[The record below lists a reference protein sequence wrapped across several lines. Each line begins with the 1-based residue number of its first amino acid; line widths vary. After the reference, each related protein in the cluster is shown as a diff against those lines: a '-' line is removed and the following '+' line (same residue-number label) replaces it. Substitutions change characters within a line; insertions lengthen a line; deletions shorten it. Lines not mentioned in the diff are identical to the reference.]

1 MPNLLVSF
9 AERDVILNGNSLF
22 RRRER
27 LRFEWLALLAYKC
40 ATMSPD
46 QSWASLE
53 EIAQLP
59 GWGGR
64 SRKHIGDNLTRYF
77 SGPELSR
84 TSLVVAE
91 TAWAGPYRLILDSES
106 IRFDVPIREVRKRLQ
121 LRQPVI
127 ASAKK
132 SDLIKFTLF
141 FARAQALF
149 FQGQLAPHVEANSM
163 DNAYNR
169 LTTLAED
176 ETCGPTLRLL
186 ACHAAADVLFRRGRV
201 GAARRLLLEHADLV
215 RKTGDLSLRA
225 QFHLRLAWAYQ
236 RASSGP
242 QSDREVKLALNRAGA
257 LAENS
262 GDRAALA
269 HLAFRR
275 GGFLTKKGR
284 HEESIDQMCV
294 ALEGYLITG
303 NYDGVQSACG
313 NLGSVT
319 HRLGSKHYGAARSWL
334 VLSLAIARWMKI
346 GRDDAHGEMIL
357 GKMYCEQKKRL
368 IAKLWLQR
376 AERIARLAGGRINLA
391 DTKMVWAF
399 YHRQFGKRTQVINAL
414 AEALQLFRSLN
425 EFDVAQKVKY
435 MEKCFPEVWSEV
447 LDRWQSLD
455 EEGWRRHS
463 TKAMLN

>member
-1 MPNLLVSF
+1 VPNLLVSF
-9 AERDVILNGNSLF
+9 ATRDLVLNGKSLF
-22 RRRER
+22 QRRER
-27 LRFEWLALLAYKC
+27 LRFEWMALLAYKC
-40 ATMSPD
+40 ATMAPD
-46 QSWASLE
+46 QSWASLD
-53 EIAQLP
+53 EIAGLP

-64 SRKHIGDNLTRYF
+64 SRKHIGDNVTRYL

-84 TSLVVAE
+84 TTLVISD
-91 TAWAGPYRLILDSES
+91 TAWAGPYRLTLNSPS
-106 IRFDVPIREVRKRLQ
+106 IRFDVPIREARKRLR
-121 LRQPVI
+121 LRLPAIV
-127 ASAKK
+127 SAKK
-132 SDLIKFTLF
+132 SDLIRFTLSF
-141 FARAQALF
+141 VRAQALF
-149 FQGQLAPHVEANSM
+149 FQGQLVPHVEAAS

-186 ACHAAADVLFRRGRV
+186 ACHAAADVLFRRGRI
-201 GAARRLLLEHADLV
+201 GPARRLLLEHADLV
-215 RKTGDLSLRA
+215 RKTADLSLRA

-236 RASSGP
+236 RASSGS
-242 QSDREVKLALNRAGA
+242 QSDREVKLALNRASA

-303 NYDGVQSACG
+303 NYEGVQAACG

-319 HRLGSKHYGAARSWL
+319 HRLGIKHYGAARSWL
-334 VLSLAIARWMKI
+334 DLSFAIARWMKI
-346 GRDDAHGEMIL
+346 GRDDAHGKMIL
-357 GKMYCEQKKRL
+357 GKIYCEQKKRL
-368 IAKLWLQR
+368 IARLWLQR

-399 YHRQFGKRTQVINAL
+399 YHRQVGTRSQVINTL
-414 AEALQLFRSLN
+414 ADALQLFRSLTG
-425 EFDVAQKVKY
+425 FDVAQKTR
-435 MEKCFPEVWSEV
+435 S
-447 LDRWQSLD
+447 
-455 EEGWRRHS
+455 
-463 TKAMLN
+463 